1 MKAKSY
7 EHVAVKPRIVL
18 ANTAQSPSAALVM
31 VVANTAWNLA
41 HFRRAVI
48 ERLVA
53 EGFRVVAAAA
63 PDGSEQQLAALGA
76 EFRPLPL
83 EATGRSPLADLKLLA
98 ALVRLLREVRPR
110 AMLSFTVKPNIYGAL
125 AARLTGTPAIST
137 VTGLGSSFLSGGAL
151 EKLVRS
157 LYRLAF
163 SNVRAVMFQNSADR
177 EHFVRSRLVA
187 ADRAR
192 VIGGSGI
199 DLERFRPEPLPEGK
213 RFTFLLVGRVLR
225 DKGVVEYADAAR
237 ILRDSGVEAV
247 FRIVG
252 DRRPDN
258 PSVVPEREVER
269 WIADDIIEHHPPVD
283 DIRPQIAAADC
294 LVLPSYR
301 EGLPRSLL
309 EGMAM
314 ARPLVASDVPGCN
327 EVVEN
332 GVNGLLCEPRS
343 AASLAEAM
351 RAMLGLNPAERQEM
365 GRRGRMIAEARFD
378 EKQVAAAYMMEIA
391 A

>member
-7 EHVAVKPRIVL
+7 DHVAVKPRIGL
-18 ANTAQSPSAALVM
+18 SKTAQRPVAAPVV

-48 ERLVA
+48 ERLLA
-53 EGFRVVAAAA
+53 DGIRVVAAAA
-63 PDGSEQQLAALGA
+63 PDGSERRLEALGA
-76 EFRPLPL
+76 EFRPLPV
-83 EATGRSPLADLKLLA
+83 EATGRSPFADLKLFV
-98 ALVRLLREVRPR
+98 ALVRLLSDVRPR
-110 AMLSFTVKPNIYGAL
+110 AMLSFTVKPNIYGAF
-125 AARLTGTPAIST
+125 AARLTGTPAIAT

-177 EHFVRSRLVA
+177 EHFLQSRLVSPGQG
-187 ADRAR
+187 R
-192 VIGGSGI
+192 VVGGSGI
-199 DLERFRPEPLPEGK
+199 DLDRFRPEPVPEGK

-237 ILRDSGVEAV
+237 TLREAGIDAV

-258 PSVVPEREVER
+258 PSVVPERQIER

-314 ARPLVASDVPGCN
+314 ARPLIASDVPGCD
-327 EVVEN
+327 EVVEH
-332 GVNGLLCEPRS
+332 GANGLLCQPRS
-343 AASLAEAM
+343 ADSLAGAM
-351 RAMLGLNPAERQEM
+351 RAMLALSPAERREM
-365 GRRGRMIAEARFD
+365 GCRGRAMAEARFGED
-378 EKQVAAAYMMEIA
+378 KVAAAYLMEIA

>member
-1 MKAKSY
+1 
-7 EHVAVKPRIVL
+7 
-18 ANTAQSPSAALVM
+18 M